1 MKKTSKCAFAALAMV
16 AAASAASAQT
26 VVFNSGIR
34 PGSFTGGEF
43 VGTYTGGELAGKS
56 LRGFCLEIG
65 ELISLGGPSYGYE
78 VVSGSDG
85 AVHGGSGGPDPD
97 PLSNATA
104 AVFTAWMS
112 GLISNTPANAKS
124 VQEAI
129 WFLEEEHGSATT
141 GATTIID
148 FVSGLAQYSTLDFN
162 AGADDFDS
170 SLFPNIRVMNPF
182 DVNGDGTRGT
192 ERQSQIILIPLPTAS
207 GMALA
212 GLALVGG
219 IRRRK

>member
-1 MKKTSKCAFAALAMV
+1 MNKTSKCAIVALALFGTSG
-16 AAASAASAQT
+16 AAMAQS
-26 VVFNSGIR
+26 VSFSSGIR
-34 PGSFTGGEF
+34 PSGFTGGEF
-43 VGTYTGGELAGKS
+43 VGTYVGGELAGQS
-56 LRGFCLEIG
+56 RRGFCIEIG
-65 ELISLGGPSYGYE
+65 ELISLGNTTYGYE
-78 VVSGSDG
+78 VVSGSSG
-85 AVHGGSGGPDPD
+85 AVNGGSGGPNPD

-104 AVFTAWMS
+104 AVFTAWMT

-129 WFLEEEHGSATT
+129 WYLEEEQAVATG
-141 GATTIID
+141 GASSIIT
-148 FVSGLAQYSTLDFN
+148 FVSGLFQYSTLDYN
-162 AGADDFDS
+162 PGADDFNA
-170 SLFPNIRVMNPF
+170 SLFPNVRIVNPF